1 MNIEIDLHTHTLANP
16 HAYSTLYENIMEA
29 KAKGLKGIAVTDHG
43 PDMEDSP
50 HFWHFNC
57 VGGIPK
63 QAYGL
68 KILKGIEANII
79 NKNGEIDARPP
90 FINKLDF
97 VIVSYHP
104 PVYNPKTPEELEEA
118 YLKALD
124 NPYVKIIGHLD
135 RGPFEID
142 YEKVILKAKEKN
154 VAVELNKH
162 SLSLSADYRGRVIKI
177 AKICNRLKVP
187 VAINSDAHFCSEVG
201 NVGIVFDLLEEINFD
216 KTLILN
222 TDINKT
228 FKFLNIQED

>member
-1 MNIEIDLHTHTLANP
+1 MKIEIDLHTHTLASS
-16 HAYSTLYENIMEA
+16 HAYSTLYENLQEA
-29 KAKGLKGIAVTDHG
+29 KAKGLKGIAVTNHG

-57 VGGIPK
+57 IGAIPK
-63 QAYGL
+63 SAYGIT
-68 KILKGIEANII
+68 ILKGIEANII

-90 FINKLDF
+90 FVKKLDF
-97 VIVSYHP
+97 VIASYHP
-104 PVYNPKTPEELEEA
+104 PVYASGTVKELEEA
-118 YLKALD
+118 YLNALD

-142 YEKVILKAKEKN
+142 YEKIILKAKEKN
-154 VAVELNKH
+154 VVIELNRH
-162 SLSLSADYRGRVIKI
+162 SLNLEAFYKERLIKI
-177 AKICNRLKVP
+177 AQICNRLKVP
-187 VAINSDAHFCSEVG
+187 VTIDSDAHFCSEVG